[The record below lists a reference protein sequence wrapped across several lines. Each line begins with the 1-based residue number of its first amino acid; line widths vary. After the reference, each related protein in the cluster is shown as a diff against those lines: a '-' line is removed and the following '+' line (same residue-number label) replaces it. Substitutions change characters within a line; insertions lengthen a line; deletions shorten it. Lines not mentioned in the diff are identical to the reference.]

1 LFRATRPIPDL
12 SILHAKQKT
21 ALKVNLRCLTTAG
34 VQIKLSLKVIFFS
47 AYFES
52 GTRRGFHEIP
62 KTFD

>member
-1 LFRATRPIPDL
+1 MPN
-12 SILHAKQKT
+12 KKT

-52 GTRRGFHEIP
+52 GTRRRFHEIP